1 MRRCIICLTV
11 LLVLWAAAALPAS
24 AQLLA
29 GAQLGYGK
37 VNLKEILGDKKGL
50 QTNQWSTTA
59 WAQYDHE
66 DLRFT
71 GMYQG
76 STAFSKSQVNQHL
89 AQAAANYRFL
99 EEGPMQIYG
108 GLGYQF
114 LSTSLPHPTQDGQFS
129 FTGHGFVAQVIVD
142 LEVLPELRSIISV
155 TTNPWMS
162 WTYGKG
168 GSTQALERAS
178 TTFSAKFD
186 LFYDLNEE
194 LGVQVGLSA
203 GSYKVPEFAGGETRG
218 TYSALNVGVTHRF

>member
-1 MRRCIICLTV
+1 MRRSIACFTLLLLLWGAMTV
-11 LLVLWAAAALPAS
+11 PAS

-37 VNLKEILGDKKGL
+37 VNLKEILGDQKGL

-59 WAQYDHE
+59 WAHYDHE

-71 GMYQG
+71 GLYQG
-76 STAFSKSQVNQHL
+76 STAFSQSQANQHL
-89 AQAAANYRFL
+89 AQAAANFRFM

-114 LSTSLPHPTQDGQFS
+114 LSTSLPHPTQEGKFS
-129 FTGHGFVAQVIVD
+129 FTGHGFVGQVILD
-142 LEVLPELRSIISV
+142 LEILPELRSIISV
-155 TTNPWMS
+155 TTNPWMT

-168 GSTQALERAS
+168 GSTQSVGRSS
-178 TTFSAKFD
+178 TTFNAKLD

-218 TYSALNVGVTHRF
+218 AYSALNVGVTHRF